1 MNGTQMK
8 LSIIIPAYNEER
20 LITHCLESIDAA
32 LAVNSEF
39 GYPSEVIVVDNNS
52 TDRTAELASQAG
64 ARICFEP
71 VNQIARA
78 RNAGAAAA
86 DGEWLMFVDADSW
99 LNPSLLADIFSMID
113 KGMAVGCG
121 STMQM
126 AGLPRWARFTLWLWS
141 RVSIMCRWAAGSL
154 LVCRA
159 DTFRDIG
166 GFNEALYVAEEID
179 LSRRIKKW
187 ARQHGLGFVILTAH
201 PLQTSARKMS
211 LYSGKEIA
219 GQFLRLGLHPRRA
232 IHDKQ
237 QLGLW
242 YDGRR

>member
-1 MNGTQMK
+1 MPRQ

-20 LITHCLESIDAA
+20 LITHCLESIDTA
-32 LAVNSEF
+32 LAAKRQFGFRSEI
-39 GYPSEVIVVDNNS
+39 IVVDNNS

-64 ARICFEP
+64 ARVCFEP
-71 VNQIARA
+71 INQIARA
-78 RNAGAAAA
+78 RNAGASMAN
-86 DGEWLMFVDADSW
+86 GEWFMFIDADSFM
-99 LNPSLLADIFSMID
+99 NPGLLSEIVALIGSGTAI
-113 KGMAVGCG
+113 GCG

-126 AGLPRWARFTLWLWS
+126 QGLPHWARFTLWLWS

-159 DTFRDIG
+159 DAFRDIG
-166 GFNEALYVAEEID
+166 GFNEALYVTEEID

-187 ARQHGLGFVILTAH
+187 ARRHGLKFVILTTH
-201 PLQTSARKMS
+201 PLETSSRKMS

-219 GQFLRLGLHPRRA
+219 RQFFRLGLRPRRA
-232 IHDKQ
+232 PYDKQ